1 MGWLAENWYIAWAL
15 FCAAVIAV
23 ATLHF
28 RRNPEGSGARAFFRI
43 FPRRSSA
50 YDGFKELT
58 PRALVLWIAGL
69 VIVVLAILFVPG
81 FA

>member
-1 MGWLAENWYIAWAL
+1 MGWLAENWHIAWAL

-23 ATLHF
+23 GTVYF
-28 RRNPEGSGARAFFRI
+28 RRNPEGPGARAFFRI
-43 FPRRSSA
+43 FPRFNPVQDR
-50 YDGFKELT
+50 FKELT
-58 PRALVLWIAGL
+58 PRAIVLWIAGL